1 MADLR
6 YTLVWETTDDN
17 LLPNNTGTPTIN
29 QGINLPGGAIDEIII
44 RYTAGTVATGAI
56 MNGADSVINS
66 ARFILNGST
75 FFDFRAGY
83 SDTSDT
89 TAASF
94 GYLLNSLGDGR
105 YVEVPSDT
113 SKDATFRIPCGR
125 NIPSGVSRLEFTIQ
139 YAQLQAAMTTNTGSL
154 QVWIRYNANMTDS
167 TYVGAAT
174 SYTHAANSEELVIVR
189 LPQGVPGTLAGVY
202 VQNDSD
208 ADQLTS
214 VRIVSQSDYSLPLNM
229 IRALNGDTYNG
240 VLYAQDGATTVGLTQ
255 MYVSQ
260 DSPGNLFIPLLGLQ
274 LSDDLRLQVLGD
286 TATTR
291 TYTPVITAPVK
302 GAGAPAASQTQ
313 AVRSN
318 TASSVLSAT
327 DIVTG

>member
-6 YTLVWETTDDN
+6 YTLVWETTDDS
-17 LLPNNTGTPTIN
+17 LLPNNSGTPTIN

-44 RYTAGTVATGAI
+44 RYTGTFTTGAI
-56 MNGADSVINS
+56 DGGADSVFNA

-75 FFDFRAGY
+75 FFDYRAGY

-125 NIPSGVSRLEFTIQ
+125 NIPSGISRLEFTIQ
-139 YAQLQAAMTTNTGSL
+139 YAQLQAAMTTNTGKL
-154 QVWIRYNANMTDS
+154 QVWIRYNSSMTDS

-174 SYTHAANSEELVIVR
+174 SYIHSANSEELVVVR
-189 LPQGVPGTLAGVY
+189 LPAGVPGTLAGVY

-255 MYVSQ
+255 MYVTQ

-291 TYTPVITAPVK
+291 TYTPVITAPVT
-302 GAGAPAASQTQ
+302 GASAAPANQTQ